1 MSEGNLQLVGLGLL
15 FAGVA
20 AVWIFNVR
28 RGIDLSAPAQKLY
41 LLLAAFT
48 IVGGFV
54 GSTAWWIDHPA
65 SFAWDLPPL
74 ASRLLAAAA
83 LAFGVSGFAVLLA
96 PTRAHVRYHAL
107 MIAIYLAPLAVMI
120 LLVHLDRFDLSAP
133 ITPAFFA
140 VVVPMVLASQWLL
153 AFPVGLVGDPSGIE
167 APPPAV
173 VSLLRVVAIVF
184 GIWGVALFVTD
195 QGPWARLWVWPD
207 DLLTSR
213 LIAVMPLTLAAT
225 AIASMRSSLLA
236 HTTLILIAVYGVA
249 GSVAGLLNA
258 AAGKPVPL
266 LYVAAFA
273 VFGVAAVAFLLRGR
287 RATK

>member
-20 AVWIFNVR
+20 AVWIYNAR
-28 RGIDLSAPAQKLY
+28 RGVDLSKAGQKLY

-65 SFAWDLPPL
+65 SFAWDLPAL

-83 LAFGVSGFAVLLA
+83 LAFGVAGFTVLLA
-96 PTRAHVRYHAL
+96 PTRAHARYHAL
-107 MIAIYLAPLAVMI
+107 MIAIYLAPLAIMI
-120 LLVHLDRFDLSAP
+120 VLVHLDRFNLSAP
-133 ITPAFFA
+133 ITTAFFA
-140 VVVPMVLASQWLL
+140 IVVPMVLASLWLL
-153 AFPVGLVGDPSGIE
+153 AFPVGLVAGPADDGT
-167 APPPAV
+167 PPMAV
-173 VSLLRVVAIVF
+173 VSLLRTVAVVF
-184 GIWGVALFVTD
+184 GVWGVALFVTD
-195 QGPWARLWVWPD
+195 TGPSALVWVWPG

-225 AIASMRSSLLA
+225 ALASTRSGLLA
-236 HTTLILIAVYGVA
+236 HTTLILITVYGIA
-249 GSVAGLLNA
+249 GSIAGLLNA

-273 VFGVAAVAFLLRGR
+273 IFGIAAAVLLLRGR
-287 RATK
+287 GTAR